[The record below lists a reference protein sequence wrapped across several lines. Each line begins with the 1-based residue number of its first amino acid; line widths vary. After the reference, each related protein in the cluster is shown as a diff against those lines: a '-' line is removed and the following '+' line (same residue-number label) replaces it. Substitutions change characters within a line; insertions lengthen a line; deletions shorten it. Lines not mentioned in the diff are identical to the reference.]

1 VKEALRLL
9 VKEAAF
15 CVILITE
22 SSFGKVMF
30 GGTYI
35 ILHHSAGFYL
45 FLADI
50 VSNYF
55 ETQNV
60 VVIGFVAIFYSYLP
74 NSR

>member
-1 VKEALRLL
+1 KV
-9 VKEAAF
+9 AAF

-35 ILHHSAGFYL
+35 ILHHSVGFYL
-45 FLADI
+45 FSADI
-50 VSNYF
+50 VSNFF
-55 ETQNV
+55 EAQNV
-60 VVIGFVAIFYSYLP
+60 VVIGFVAVFCGYLP